1 MYLSEFEFEA
11 LKRIGAEGASNGAK
25 ALSLMMEKTVGMGVS
40 LIKVLPLTEVAE
52 AMGGAETV
60 VAGIFLTAGGPAP
73 CNILFIFPIESA
85 KTLAGHLV
93 EYSYAYDEEIDF
105 MGKSA
110 LSEVGNVVSGAYLKS
125 LSDFTEMEFIPSV
138 PALAIDMAG
147 AVLDAVL
154 ARVGMT
160 DDMAVLMETVFSE
173 IEQNVIGHFFL
184 LPEAG
189 SLDKI
194 LEAIG
199 VKE

>member
-1 MYLSEFEFEA
+1 MGLSEFEFNVM
-11 LKRIGAEGASNGAK
+11 KKIGAEGATNAAE
-25 ALSLMMEKTVGMGVS
+25 ALSVMMEKRIGMGVPF
-40 LIKVLPLTEVAE
+40 IKVLPLTEVPD
-52 AMGGAETV
+52 AMGGAEKV
-60 VAGIFLTAGGPAP
+60 VAGIFLTSEGPAP

-93 EYSYAYDEEIDF
+93 ECSYAENEEIDF
-105 MGKSA
+105 MGRSA

-160 DDMAVLMETVFSE
+160 DDVAVLMETVFSE

-194 LEAIG
+194 LESIG